1 MNRILH
7 RANTGKHPENTL
19 EALKDAVQ
27 ADAEGIEIDVR
38 LSSDGIPMVIHD
50 SRLHKLTGHWD
61 RVENMTAAEIKS
73 LKVVSEDEKTEG
85 TIPTLVEAIEL
96 VNGKKELY
104 VELKSVWREDLQW
117 VHLLKEPAI
126 DKPLTIP
133 LNGTDCHFYGFAFD
147 SQLSKP
153 PFDEFKRNDA
163 AGFHVALI
171 HGSLVDGSQFDMHNR
186 NVPLDKKKLSESGMD
201 YIALG
206 HYHNFQ
212 EIDVNGVKIVYPGT
226 LEGLRFGE
234 DGERYLLVAEL
245 SENGISL
252 KKESFNKRMLISEEL
267 NLNGAEDAA
276 AAIRDKL
283 SALASENNLLKLK
296 LTGSTGRIPDS
307 SAIRSAY
314 EDQFFHLELKDEISI
329 FGSEGIEMI
338 RKEKTVR
345 GAFVTKLTDDIEN
358 LDKRERKV
366 RELALRK
373 GLESLSGTG

>member
-1 MNRILH
+1 MIRLLH
-7 RANTGKHPENTL
+7 LADLHLGAKFNWLGSKGKARRKDLSDAFSRAIDFAISDKNKI
-19 EALKDAVQ
+19 DAVIISG
-27 ADAEGIEIDVR
+27 DVFDSHVPPNDDLELFRAEI
-38 LSSDGIPMVIHD
+38 
-50 SRLHKLTGHWD
+50 SRLK
-61 RVENMTAAEIKS
+61 KS
-73 LKVVSEDEKTEG
+73 KIRCVL
-85 TIPTLVEAIEL
+85 IPGNHDGFEYAD
-96 VNGKKELY
+96 
-104 VELKSVWREDLQW
+104 SVWREDLQW
-117 VHLLKEPAI
+117 VHILKEPAI
-126 DKPLTIP
+126 DSPLTIT
-133 LNGTDCHFYGFAFD
+133 LSGTDCHFYGFAFD

-153 PFDEFKRNDA
+153 PFDEFKRKDA
-163 AGFHVALI
+163 DGFHIAMI

-212 EIDVNGVKIVYPGT
+212 EVDINGVKIVYPGT

-252 KKESFNKRMLISEEL
+252 KKESFNKRTLISEEL

-276 AAIRDKL
+276 AAIREKL

-296 LTGSTGRIPDS
+296 LMGSVGTIPDS
-307 SAIRSAY
+307 SALRSAY

-373 GLESLSGTG
+373 GLESLGGIG